1 MPPTIDFRILEECG
15 LELVR
20 FLGHHGANGLTALG
34 TRIDDLQLADVDSVR
49 VDDMAFGLRLAEHHV
64 MTNLTYVL
72 LYLVVEQPPLSIW
85 ILVQVASEDLVTF
98 QSQLLLSA
106 ETIGRV
112 NKAISLVVN
121 SCLPLT
127 EPM

>member
-20 FLGHHGANGLTALG
+20 FLDQYGPDGLAGLG
-34 TRIDDLQLADVDSVR
+34 TRIDGLQRADVDSVR
-49 VDDMAFGLRLAEHHV
+49 VDDMAYGLRLAEHLA
-64 MTNLTYVL
+64 TDNLPYVL

-85 ILVQVASEDLVTF
+85 ILVQVASQDIETF
-98 QSQLLLSA
+98 QSQFLMSA

-121 SCLPLT
+121 SCLSLT